1 MVLKATNV
9 YAHVRLTVELP
20 VPSTWGPG
28 VGLDQVYSQ
37 AVEDALGKL
46 RKACNGRSEYR
57 IIGEPVVTAVMV
69 DSTKAE
75 KR

>member
-1 MVLKATNV
+1 MVLKATGV
-9 YAHVRLTVELP
+9 YARVRLTVELP
-20 VPSTWGPG
+20 VPSHWAPG
-28 VGLDQVYSQ
+28 VQLEQVYSQ

-46 RKACNGRSEYR
+46 RKACDGSSVYR

-75 KR
+75 KC